1 MTELFTFSAWCIGIL
16 NGVNK
21 DSKPLDNYTKGGI
34 LVTAHLMMT
43 VRKIFKSQTENVS
56 SLGVCIASSIFI
68 GSLYYTGHL
77 LGKGIKHTIKDR
89 IE

>member
-43 VRKIFKSQTENVS
+43 VRKILKVKQKMF
-56 SLGVCIASSIFI
+56 L
-68 GSLYYTGHL
+68 H
-77 LGKGIKHTIKDR
+77 
-89 IE
+89 